1 MAKVTLLPI
10 LLIFHVHVYNQL
22 VDLQV
27 LQGEKYLG
35 VECCVIRVSMS
46 DPIYFIF
53 IFFLLFH
60 FSNAYS
66 VGKLILWEK

>member
-10 LLIFHVHVYNQL
+10 LLIFHVPVHVYNQL

-35 VECCVIRVSMS
+35 VECCVILVS
-46 DPIYFIF
+46 
-53 IFFLLFH
+53 LH
-60 FSNAYS
+60 
-66 VGKLILWEK
+66 E

>member
-10 LLIFHVHVYNQL
+10 LLIFHVHVYNKL

-35 VECCVIRVSMS
+35 VECCVILVS
-46 DPIYFIF
+46 
-53 IFFLLFH
+53 LH
-60 FSNAYS
+60 
-66 VGKLILWEK
+66 G

>member
-35 VECCVIRVSMS
+35 VECCVILVSLHEQHL
-46 DPIYFIF
+46 PHICQTQFIYFFFFFCYF
-53 IFFLLFH
+53 ISAMHTL
-60 FSNAYS
+60 
-66 VGKLILWEK
+66 